1 MISGGSPNQQ
11 ELGAGKV
18 QTRDERTGTN
28 GDRANKAGQ
37 TSGGNQEEVR
47 MARAKLAQLE
57 ESVREMAHDDR
68 VLDVVPTSGKYSQN
82 LRSVVQKLTDIRRR
96 SKIGSISDITYTHVT
111 IIIHLVLHF
120 PYIQSIFPH
129 TLC

>member
-11 ELGAGKV
+11 EL
-18 QTRDERTGTN
+18 ERYKRGMSE
-28 GDRANKAGQ
+28 RARMVIANKAGQ